1 MNWEALPLYL
11 GLGYLACLNLAA
23 FAVYG
28 WDKSCA
34 RRGRRR
40 VREATLLLLAV
51 LGGSAGAIL
60 GMCLFRHKT
69 RHLLFALGLPLIL
82 LAQLLAAAA
91 ALWW

>member
-1 MNWEALPLYL
+1 MNWEKLPLYL
-11 GLGYLACLNLAA
+11 GLCYLACVNLAA

-28 WDKSCA
+28 WDKFAA
-34 RRGRRR
+34 RRGARR

-82 LAQLLAAAA
+82 LAQLLGAA
-91 ALWW
+91 ALLWW

>member
-1 MNWEALPLYL
+1 MNWEKLPLYL
-11 GLGYLACLNLAA
+11 GLGYLACVNLAA

-34 RRGRRR
+34 RR

-69 RHLLFALGLPLIL
+69 RHLLFSLGLPLIL

-91 ALWW
+91 LLWW